1 MAYTIYKMTK
11 TKNSRIMKNIY
22 SCFIAIFLM
31 GLILLPLDQVKAG
44 NKDRSGQAGASE
56 LLINPCARS
65 SGWGS
70 VGTSCTQGL
79 EAIYTNVAGTGFTK
93 GTELIFSYT
102 NWLKGSGVNIMAFGL
117 SQKLGT
123 NGGVLTAAVMSMS
136 FGEIDITTTSS
147 PEPVQGTF
155 KPNYLNINLA
165 YAKAFSNSIYGGLT
179 IKLINESISDA
190 SATAIAL
197 DAGIQYV
204 TGEKEQIKF
213 GIALKNVGATMR
225 FTGDGLSFRGII
237 PGHGNDNDQFTVEQ
251 RSARYELP
259 ATLRIGASYDF
270 LIGEMHRITLA
281 GNFTSN
287 SFTKDQFTLGLE
299 YALKYYLQLRA
310 GYTYQDGMFNTNVE
324 DRGTVYNGLNAGFTV
339 SVPFNKEKETG
350 IAIDYSYRATNPFSG
365 THSVGLKL
373 NF

>member
-1 MAYTIYKMTK
+1 
-11 TKNSRIMKNIY
+11 MKKIY
-22 SCFIAIFLM
+22 SCLVAIFFM
-31 GLILLPLDQVKAG
+31 GLVFIPIDKVTAG

-56 LLINPCARS
+56 LLINPWARG

-70 VGTSCTQGL
+70 VSTSCGQGL
-79 EAIYTNVAGTGFTK
+79 EALYTNIAGTGFTK

-102 NWLKGSGVNIMAFGL
+102 NWLKGSGVNIMAFGI
-117 SQKLGT
+117 SQKLGQH
-123 NGGVLTAAVMSMS
+123 GGVITAAVMSMS
-136 FGEIDITTTSS
+136 FGDIDITTTSS
-147 PEPVQGTF
+147 PEPIQGTF
-155 KPNYLNINLA
+155 RPSYMNINLA
-165 YAKAFSNSIYGGLT
+165 YAKAFSNSIYGGLAV
-179 IKLINESISDA
+179 KLITESISDV

-204 TGEKEQIKF
+204 TGEKEQVKF
-213 GIALKNVGATMR
+213 GIALKNVGAPMH
-225 FTGDGLSFRGII
+225 FSGDGLSFRGVI
-237 PGHGNDNDQFTVEQ
+237 PGHDNSNDQFTVEQ
-251 RSARYELP
+251 RSATYELP

-310 GYTYQDGMFNTNVE
+310 GYTYQEGIFNSNVS
-324 DRGTVYNGLNAGFTV
+324 DRGTVFTGPSAGFTV
-339 SVPFNKEKETG
+339 SVPFNKEKESS
-350 IAIDYSYRATNPFSG
+350 IAIDYSYRATNPFQG
-365 THSVGLKL
+365 THSIGIKL

>member
-1 MAYTIYKMTK
+1 
-11 TKNSRIMKNIY
+11 MKKIY
-22 SCFIAIFLM
+22 SCFVAIFLL
-31 GLILLPLDQVKAG
+31 GLILIPLDKVTAG
-44 NKDRSGQAGASE
+44 NKDRSGQAGAAE
-56 LLINPCARS
+56 LLINPWARS

-70 VGTSCTQGL
+70 VSTANGQGL
-79 EAIYTNVAGTGFTK
+79 EALFTNVAGTGFTK

-102 NWLKGSGVNIMAFGL
+102 NWLKGSDVNIMAFGL

-155 KPNYLNINLA
+155 KPSYMNINLA

-179 IKLINESISDA
+179 VKLITESISDA
-190 SATAIAL
+190 TATAIAL

-213 GIALKNVGATMR
+213 GIALKNVGAPMR

-270 LIGEMHRITLA
+270 LIGEANRITLA

-299 YALKYYLQLRA
+299 YALKYYLQIRA
-310 GYTYQDGMFNTNVE
+310 GYTYQDGMFNTNVA
-324 DRGTVYNGLNAGFTV
+324 DRGTVYTGLNAGFTV
-339 SVPFNKEKETG
+339 SLPFNKENETG
-350 IAIDYSYRATNPFSG
+350 IAIDYSYRASNPFSG
-365 THSVGLKL
+365 THSVGIKL

>member
-1 MAYTIYKMTK
+1 
-11 TKNSRIMKNIY
+11 MKKIY

-31 GLILLPLDQVKAG
+31 GLVVVPLDTVTAG

-56 LLINPCARS
+56 LLINPWARS
-65 SGWGS
+65 SGWGN

-79 EAIYTNVAGTGFTK
+79 EALFTNIAGTGFTK
-93 GTELIFSYT
+93 GTEIIFSYT
-102 NWLKGSGVNIMAFGL
+102 NWLKGSDVNIMAFGL

-123 NGGVLTAAVMSMS
+123 NGGVLTVAIMNMS

-147 PEPVQGTF
+147 PEGGLGTF
-155 KPNYLNINLA
+155 KPSYLNINLG
-165 YAKAFSNSIYGGLT
+165 YAKAFSNSIYGGIN
-179 IKLINESISDA
+179 IKIISESISDA
-190 SATAIAL
+190 SATGIAL

-204 TGEKEQIKF
+204 TGEKDQIKF
-213 GIALKNVGATMR
+213 GIALKNVGAPMK
-225 FTGDGLSFRGII
+225 FSGDGLSFRGVI
-237 PGHGNDNDQFTVEQ
+237 PGHGNDNEQFTVEQ
-251 RSARYELP
+251 RSADYELP

-281 GNFTSN
+281 GNFASN
-287 SFTKDQFTLGLE
+287 SFTKDQFSLGLE
-299 YALKYYLQLRA
+299 YGLKYYFMVRA
-310 GYTYQDGMFNTNVE
+310 AYTYQDGMFSSDLSE
-324 DRGTVYNGLNAGFTV
+324 RGTVLTGPSAGFTV

-350 IAIDYSYRATNPFSG
+350 IAIDYSYRATNPFQG

>member
-1 MAYTIYKMTK
+1 
-11 TKNSRIMKNIY
+11 
-22 SCFIAIFLM
+22 M
-31 GLILLPLDQVKAG
+31 GLVLFPLNKVTAG

-56 LLINPCARS
+56 LLIDPWARS

-70 VGTSCTQGL
+70 LGTSCGQGL
-79 EAIYTNVAGTGFTK
+79 EALYTNIAGTGFTK
-93 GTELIFSYT
+93 GTDIIFSYT

-117 SQKLGT
+117 SQKLGQ

-147 PEPVQGTF
+147 PEPIQGTF
-155 KPNYLNINLA
+155 KPSYMNINLG
-165 YAKAFSNSIYGGLT
+165 YAKAFSNSIYGGLAV
-179 IKLINESISDA
+179 KLITESISDA
-190 SATAIAL
+190 AATALAI

-204 TGEKEQIKF
+204 TGEKDQIKF
-213 GIALKNVGATMR
+213 GIALKNVGAPMH
-225 FTGDGLSFRGII
+225 FSGDGLSFRGVI

-251 RSARYELP
+251 RSAKYELP

-299 YALKYYLQLRA
+299 YALMQYLQLRV
-310 GYTYQDGMFNTNVE
+310 GYTYQDGIFNTSVA
-324 DRGTVYNGLNAGFTV
+324 DRGTIFTGPSAGLTV
-339 SVPFNKEKETG
+339 SVPFSKEKESG
-350 IAIDYSYRATNPFSG
+350 IAIDYSYRATNPFQG
-365 THSVGLKL
+365 THSIGIKF